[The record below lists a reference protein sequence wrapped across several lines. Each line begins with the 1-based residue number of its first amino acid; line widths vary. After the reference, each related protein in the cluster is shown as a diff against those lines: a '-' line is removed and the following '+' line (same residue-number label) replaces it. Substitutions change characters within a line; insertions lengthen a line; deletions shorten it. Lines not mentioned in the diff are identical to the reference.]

1 MAMSNAE
8 RQRRYRERAFKD
20 PDGLL
25 RNRVTLDLSV
35 SSARALERLSRGYG
49 VTKRELVERLLDEAQ
64 RAVLSRL
71 DSDSQDAFYDGKLA
85 AGVLALD
92 DRPLSRNDEREPE
105 PPEPEPERD
114 WLLDLAE
121 WVEPG
126 PWKRATYWKQNIA
139 KLGHIDDA
147 AWLHSVLLR
156 ADDLERLGVLSE
168 PLGQGGATLS
178 GNMVVEE
185 VMLWR
190 ELQ

>member
-49 VTKRELVERLLDEAQ
+49 VTKRDLVERLLDEAQ
-64 RAVLSRL
+64 RAVLSSL
-71 DSDSQDAFYDGKLA
+71 DSAAQDAFYDGKLPV
-85 AGVLALD
+85 GVLALD
-92 DRPLSRNDEREPE
+92 EKPLSGNDKRE
-105 PPEPEPERD
+105 PEPEPERD

-121 WVEPG
+121 WIGYG

-139 KLGHIDDA
+139 KLGHIDDE

-156 ADDLERLGVLSE
+156 ADELERLGVLSE

-190 ELQ
+190 ERND